1 MLYQLNALPFHEEL
15 TIYRLKCSSLQI
27 TPKAK
32 MKGQKRSL
40 LSHWDARQQHL
51 LFHKSLMGTSLVGQG
66 VRHQAPN
73 AEGPGSIPGHGTGSH
88 RLQLRVPTTRTPR
101 SQINKCFLK
110 IIIKSLMDKKSCW
123 GHLSEAGDYLRDEF
137 PISSLVWYI
146 QLQSQLEVD

>member
-1 MLYQLNALPFHEEL
+1 MLYQVNALPFHEEL

-27 TPKAK
+27 TSKAK

-40 LSHWDARQQHL
+40 LSHWDARQQHF

-66 VRHQAPN
+66 VRLQAPN
-73 AEGPGSIPGHGTGSH
+73 AEGPGSIPGHGNGSH
-88 RLQLRVPTTRTPR
+88 RLQLRVPTTRTPC
-101 SQINKCFLK
+101 SQINTCFLK
-110 IIIKSLMDKKSCW
+110 IIIKSSMDKKPCW